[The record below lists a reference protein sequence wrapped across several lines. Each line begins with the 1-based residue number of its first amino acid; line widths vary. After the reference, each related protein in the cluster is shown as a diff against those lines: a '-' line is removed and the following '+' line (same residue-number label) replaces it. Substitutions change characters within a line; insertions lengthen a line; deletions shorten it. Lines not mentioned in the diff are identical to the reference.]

1 MYKHNDYLKLTKDY
15 LRNYP
20 YYKQAVK
27 SITEDIREIQTRLA
41 QVAPKI
47 ASYSSDPGGGY
58 KELNGVEQVAD
69 KRIWLER
76 QCEELQENRRALQI
90 QMDKV
95 DMAMNKLSTED
106 REIVQLFYFDR
117 LTHRAL
123 AQRVCLSE
131 RSSKRHVQKATDS
144 IALML
149 FGLDTQ
155 KDIFFLR
162 GF

>member
-27 SITEDIREIQTRLA
+27 SISDDIKDIQTRLSYES
-41 QVAPKI
+41 PKI
-47 ASYSSDPGGGY
+47 TTYGENTGGGY
-58 KELNGVEQVAD
+58 KELNGTEQAAE

-76 QCEELQENRRALQI
+76 QCEELRENRRQLQTQI
-90 QMDKV
+90 DKV
-95 DMAMNKLSTED
+95 DTAMSKLSTED
-106 REIVQLFYFDR
+106 REIVELFYFDK
-117 LTHRAL
+117 LTHRNL
-123 AQRVCLSE
+123 AQRIYISE
-131 RSSKRHVQKATDS
+131 RSSKRHVQKATEG

-149 FGLDTQ
+149 FGIDTQ
-155 KDIFFLR
+155 RNIFFLR